1 MRPEEALRQSLTGQD
16 AVAIESERNKTK
28 LEIVQ
33 RETEQ
38 SVARQAEEHAR
49 RALEAIDTSDSA
61 ATSREAMESAAAR
74 FRAAIRPWAR
84 LRLAH
89 ALLMES
95 LARFRER
102 AQAPMVAAASTYFS
116 LMTGGRYQ
124 RLVADEINDKPVLRA
139 ERADSVRIGV
149 DAMSDGTADQLYL
162 ALRLAALNLRRASHP
177 HMPLVL
183 DDVLITSDDERA
195 ANVLRALARFAEGGQ
210 VMIFTHHRHLID
222 VAGAALGDQALAVHS
237 L

>member
-1 MRPEEALRQSLTGQD
+1 
-16 AVAIESERNKTK
+16 
-28 LEIVQ
+28 
-33 RETEQ
+33 
-38 SVARQAEEHAR
+38 
-49 RALEAIDTSDSA
+49 
-61 ATSREAMESAAAR
+61 MESAAAR

-84 LRLAH
+84 LKLAH
-89 ALLMES
+89 ALLKES
-95 LARFRER
+95 LNRFREY

-116 LMTGGRYQ
+116 LMTGGRYE
-124 RLVADEINDKPVLRA
+124 RLEADEEGDKPVLRA
-139 ERADSVRIGV
+139 VQADGTRKGIE
-149 DAMSDGTADQLYL
+149 AMSDGTSDQLYL
-162 ALRLAALNLRRASHP
+162 ALRLAALDLRRASHP

-222 VAGAALGDQALAVHS
+222 VARAALGDQAFAVHT